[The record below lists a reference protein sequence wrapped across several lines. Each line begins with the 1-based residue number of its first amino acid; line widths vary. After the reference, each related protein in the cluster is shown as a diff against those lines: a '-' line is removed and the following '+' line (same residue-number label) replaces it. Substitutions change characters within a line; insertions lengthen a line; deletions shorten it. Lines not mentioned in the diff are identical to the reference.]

1 MFSQFR
7 VAIFCFFI
15 VVLAIYSTYTV
26 FSAAHISLSLQPI
39 NHYQCNV
46 KNSTKQEI
54 FLGLT
59 LSPDIAIEIA
69 NSLCKS
75 PALVSRFGTVKIEW
89 RDHGAIDAK
98 EIVEKKFHLLWNRQ
112 RVLLGLMPEVEKIYS
127 EISQSPSYSS
137 FWVTRVMLPEFSQ
150 DALSKLRIGI
160 LDNQKSQTGYLLPM
174 KYLYSS
180 NIEVEELNI
189 SKYKSHYALIEAFIN
204 NKVDIISTWDE
215 SLQERID
222 FPVSYIAIKEG
233 ISTGSWFG
241 KNDLINDSAILSAMV
256 ATTKKTRFFS
266 SNIIKANSEK
276 QSCN

>member
-15 VVLAIYSTYTV
+15 ILLAIYSTYTV
-26 FSAAHISLSLQPI
+26 FSVTQLSLSLQPL
-39 NHYQCNV
+39 NYYQCNV
-46 KNSTKQEI
+46 QNSTKQET

-59 LSPDIAIEIA
+59 LSPDIAIGIA
-69 NSLCKS
+69 NSLCQS
-75 PALVSRFGTVKIEW
+75 PALVSQFGTVKIEW
-89 RDHGAIDAK
+89 RDYGAIEAK

-112 RVLLGLMPEVEKIYS
+112 RVLLGLMPEVENIYS
-127 EISQSPSYSS
+127 EISQSPYYSS

-180 NIEVEELNI
+180 NIEVEELNF
-189 SKYKSHYALIEAFIN
+189 SMYKSHYALIEAFIN
-204 NKVDIISTWDE
+204 NKVDIISSWDE
-215 SLQERID
+215 SIQEHID
-222 FPVSYIAIKEG
+222 FPVSYIAIKEE

-241 KNDLINDSAILSAMV
+241 KNDLIDDSAILSAMV
-256 ATTKKTRFFS
+256 VAIETTSFLRL
-266 SNIIKANSEK
+266 NEIKPNSEK
-276 QSCN
+276 Q